1 MAGARVSDHALKHP
15 VNQLIQRPPFSRPN
29 NRSRD
34 PRGPGRRAAPLS
46 ERLRLRFALRVAE
59 VFMDGSSGHR
69 QLSGDGSCE
78 RAVSHQFD
86 HELARRERGVQ
97 LDTLGWTGVAVLH
110 RSGDALDQIR
120 RGLDGCKQVHSRRRE
135 NCWCRARTTSR
146 KWSWPERSGE
156 LVKILALQNL
166 GRERCDQR
174 LPRRPPASLPPERD
188 LCMLKTGTVRGY
200 GVADVERI
208 EQQGRR
214 QLCLRSAC
222 RLRTSRSECKAS
234 LVHRRRHHGA
244 SRIQHEVLAWGRAA
258 RQDPV
263 LRDLACADASRVVH
277 VDPAGEQCGL
287 AGATHPLLT

>member
-200 GVADVERI
+200 VVAEVERI

-222 RLRTSRSECKAS
+222 RVRTSRSECKRAS
-234 LVHRRRHHGA
+234 STSGVTTVRHASSTRSSHGVEQHG
-244 SRIQHEVLAWGRAA
+244 RIQSCAISRARMPPAWFMSTRPESSVVL
-258 RQDPV
+258 QVPHIP
-263 LRDLACADASRVVH
+263 S
-277 VDPAGEQCGL
+277 
-287 AGATHPLLT
+287 